1 MLKRQ
6 SLQETPP
13 VNSNGLTADVKKL
26 HVKVEVTNIKAGS
39 INRAWRDGMENA
51 APCNGAPVPKKAR

>member
-1 MLKRQ
+1 MLKSQ
-6 SLQETPP
+6 SLQETPS

-39 INRAWRDGMENA
+39 IGRAWRDGRENA
-51 APCNGAPVPKKAR
+51 APCN

>member
-6 SLQETPP
+6 SLQETPS

-26 HVKVEVTNIKAGS
+26 HVKVEFTNIKAGS
-39 INRAWRDGMENA
+39 IGRAWRDGRENA
-51 APCNGAPVPKKAR
+51 VPCN